1 VRAADKVLAEAD
13 MNVERDSDQLKKE
26 HK

>member
-1 VRAADKVLAEAD
+1 VRAADKVVAEAD
-13 MNVERDSDQLKKE
+13 VNVERDSDQLKKE